1 MQNFSHY
8 KSLIDADI
16 AEYSQTLTE
25 RWQREFGLETTQI
38 LDSYLS
44 ILSRGGK
51 RFRGSLGM
59 WAYGLADGNDEELA
73 IRLAR
78 SLEMIHAYLLVI
90 DDVADQ
96 SEIRR
101 GGPSAHTLIENYHKD
116 EGWFGNAKHFGEIQ
130 AVNASL
136 AAQHLVMQEI
146 TELPV
151 IDTIKLEALRE
162 LNVVLFKTGAGQIA
176 DINYQ
181 AMRDI
186 SEHEVITMMKQKTAY
201 YSFVSP
207 LQFGVIMAG
216 KNWSDYAWLEEW
228 AINIGLGFQINDD
241 IIGVFGDEKVSGKSS
256 LSDIK
261 EGKLTLLVVRA
272 LAHANDEQKT
282 RLLQLLGSD
291 ALSQIELEEVQAII
305 ENSGA
310 LDYCRILAQNYA
322 SKAIIALESAPANY
336 KDQAAILKDLSQAVV
351 NRQS

>member
-8 KSLIDADI
+8 KSLIDGDI
-16 AEYSQTLTE
+16 AEYSHILTE
-25 RWQREFGLETTQI
+25 RWQQDFGIETAQI

-59 WAYGLADGNDEELA
+59 WAYSLASGDDEELA
-73 IRLAR
+73 TRLAR

-90 DDVADQ
+90 DDVADL
-96 SEIRR
+96 SETRR
-101 GGPSAHTLIENYHKD
+101 GGLSAHILIEKYHD
-116 EGWFGNAKHFGEIQ
+116 EEGWFGNAQHFGETQ

-151 IDTIKLEALRE
+151 GDTIKLEALRE

-186 SEHEVITMMKQKTAY
+186 SEREVLTMMKQKTAY

-207 LQFGVIMAG
+207 LQFGIIMAG
-216 KNWSDYAWLEEW
+216 KDWSEYAWLEEW

-272 LAHANDEQKT
+272 LTHANVEQKT

-291 ALSQIELEEVQAII
+291 TLSQAELEEVQVII

-310 LDYCRILAQNYA
+310 LDYCRALAQGYA
-322 SKAIIALESAPANY
+322 SKAVVALETAPSPL
-336 KDQAAILKDLSQAVV
+336 KESAAILKNLSQAIV